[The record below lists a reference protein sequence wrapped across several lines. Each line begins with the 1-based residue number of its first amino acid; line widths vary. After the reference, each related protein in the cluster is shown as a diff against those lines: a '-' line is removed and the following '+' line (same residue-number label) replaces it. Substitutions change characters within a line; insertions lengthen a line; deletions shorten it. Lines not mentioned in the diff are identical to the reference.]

1 MPGVS
6 SGVEV
11 ARAVVTGANDPD
23 WELLA
28 RVAGGDGDAFEPL
41 VERHQD
47 RLVRLCERL
56 LGDAEEARDAAQEVF
71 VKAFRHAGRAQPRG
85 QLFTWLYRIAV
96 NHCLNRMRRGRIAR
110 FFSLSAP
117 AEAES
122 APAFDPPSEAPSP
135 DRELEERERWRATRR
150 AIDALPESQRTV
162 LLLAKFE
169 GLAYR
174 EIAEVLGISLGAVES
189 RLVRAVRRLAGAQE
203 AGGAGVSREGA
214 ER

>member
-1 MPGVS
+1 
-6 SGVEV
+6 VEV
-11 ARAVVTGANDPD
+11 ARAVVTGVNDPD
-23 WELLA
+23 WALLA
-28 RVAGGDGDAFEPL
+28 RVARGDGDAFEPL

-56 LGDAEEARDAAQEVF
+56 LGDAEEARDAVQEVF
-71 VKAFRHAGRAQPRG
+71 VKAFRHAGRAEPRG

-96 NHCLNRMRRGRIAR
+96 NHCLNRMRRRRIAR

-117 AEAES
+117 SETED
-122 APAFDPPSEAPSP
+122 APAFDPPADGPSP
-135 DRELEERERWRATRR
+135 ERALEQRERWSATRR

-169 GLAYR
+169 GLSYR
-174 EIAEVLGISLGAVES
+174 EIAEALGISLGAVES
-189 RLVRAVRRLAGAQE
+189 RLVRAMRRLAAAQE
-203 AGGAGVSREGA
+203 RAGAGVSEEGV